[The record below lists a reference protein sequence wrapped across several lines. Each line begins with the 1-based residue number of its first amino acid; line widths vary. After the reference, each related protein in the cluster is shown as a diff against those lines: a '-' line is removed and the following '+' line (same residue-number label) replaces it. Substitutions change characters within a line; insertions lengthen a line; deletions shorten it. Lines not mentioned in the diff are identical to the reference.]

1 MAEMTNFNMVG
12 LGVPTQVRMAGK
24 DFPASCASK
33 VPVIMGVLAML
44 NQTCNS
50 IKTPWAF
57 ITTINVLLVTS
68 GMIYQHTFT

>member
-1 MAEMTNFNMVG
+1 MTNFNVVG
-12 LGVPTQVRMAGK
+12 LGVLTQVRVAGK

-50 IKTPWAF
+50 IKMPWTF
-57 ITTINVLLVTS
+57 ITTINVLLVIPGT
-68 GMIYQHTFT
+68 IYQHTFT